1 MSIFVATKPLSRHSR
16 ERIGEGFDQHADR
29 SPIRLRLQTQAR
41 PARGNPVLN
50 LVRSTQSIDL
60 TSNDKD
66 PGFPPKARGNDAH
79 AEGAL

>member
-16 ERIGEGFDQHADR
+16 E
-29 SPIRLRLQTQAR
+29 S
-41 PARGNPVLN
+41 GNPVLN